1 MKKET
6 GNTWKLGLLVLAGI
20 LLLVTT
26 IYFVGK
32 QKQMFGTT
40 FHLKSHFKN
49 VNGLKAGNNVRFS
62 GINIGTVDEIMLI
75 SDSSVLVDLLIDAKF
90 QPFIKTNARAS
101 VGSEGL
107 VGDKVLV
114 IYPGTS
120 GQKPIKNNGIIKS
133 VQLMDMEDLM
143 AKLNSSVTNISL
155 ISNELALFSYK
166 INHGNGMLRKMISD
180 EEFSKSFNVTMF
192 NLESSSNE
200 FSKFSTKMNS
210 KKGALAKL
218 ISDEGFSKSL
228 DSTMY
233 NLQTSSK
240 GFSDNMEALKNSFL
254 LRNYFEKKEKEEKKV
269 EEKKLNLQ
277 DVKWSDLF
285 KKEKAVAPADS
296 L

>member
-1 MKKET
+1 MKKES

-32 QKQMFGTT
+32 QKHMFGST

-75 SDSSVLVDLLIDAKF
+75 SDSSVLVDLLIDSKF

-114 IYPGTS
+114 IYPGTR
-120 GQKPIKNNGIIKS
+120 GQLSIKNNGIIQS
-133 VQLMDMEDLM
+133 VQLIDMEDLM

-155 ISNELALFSYK
+155 ISDELAHFTFK
-166 INHGNGMLRKMISD
+166 INNGNGMLRKMISD
-180 EEFSKSFNVTMF
+180 EEFSKSFNETMF

-218 ISDEGFSKSL
+218 MSDESFSRSL

-254 LRNYFEKKEKEEKKV
+254 LRNYFEKKEKEEQKV
-269 EEKKLNLQ
+269 EAKKLNLK
-277 DVKWSDLF
+277 DAKWSDLF